1 MCLKAIHT
9 LDRCGLR
16 RLCVLRQYTHWT
28 VWSLTPCSIFC
39 NDSSGDRV
47 QCVHW
52 PSTTQCNCKWHVH
65 STKDTVQ
72 VYSLI
77 QCRYFHLHSTGVF
90 VASLPATSQRY
101 LHRRCASSLMLY
113 RYFPWHCTGVFID
126 TEQVSSFIPYR
137 SLCCFL
143 TSNITKVSSLIMC
156 VFTDILQASSLTLY
170 RCIHLT
176 VYRYIYT
183 QATSI
188 YTVPTPTQGIQR
200 PKLKPITTV

>member
-1 MCLKAIHT
+1 MCLEAIHTLDRCGLRRLCLEAIHT

-113 RYFPWHCTGVFID
+113 RYFPWHCTGVFIIQNRYLHLYH
-126 TEQVSSFIPYR
+126 TEVFVA
-137 SLCCFL
+137 SLP
-143 TSNITKVSSLIMC
+143 
-156 VFTDILQASSLTLY
+156 
-170 RCIHLT
+170 
-176 VYRYIYT
+176 
-183 QATSI
+183 ATSQK
-188 YTVPTPTQGIQR
+188 Y
-200 PKLKPITTV
+200 LHW